1 MWCMCALTAD
11 LDRAVTGNTQF
22 AARKAMFVFALP
34 GELFALAVRTP
45 AFAPLF
51 QLPPT
56 CRSIFTLTSS
66 HSGHPAAQLSPNL
79 ANETGDVFILA
90 MTG

>member
-1 MWCMCALTAD
+1 
-11 LDRAVTGNTQF
+11 
-22 AARKAMFVFALP
+22 MFVFALL
-34 GELFALAVRTP
+34 GELFALAARTP

-56 CRSIFTLTSS
+56 FRSICAPTSTQP
-66 HSGHPAAQLSPNL
+66 GHPAAQWPPNL
-79 ANETGDVFILA
+79 ANEAGDVCVLA